1 MTQIQ
6 TCKLALHWV
15 NLSPGSD
22 WGKKTEGGIPW
33 AAGSNLK
40 CHRCDQP
47 SLKVIICR
55 HLWPEIATKC
65 DHMIPEADR
74 DEEVL
79 PSADVAPDLVLD
91 GLLRGVHGVLAAP
104 VDPLQRLLHQV
115 QGDPEGVPEKR
126 VEADFRNCEFFMT

>member
-1 MTQIQ
+1 
-6 TCKLALHWV
+6 
-15 NLSPGSD
+15 
-22 WGKKTEGGIPW
+22 
-33 AAGSNLK
+33 
-40 CHRCDQP
+40 
-47 SLKVIICR
+47 
-55 HLWPEIATKC
+55 
-65 DHMIPEADR
+65 MIPEADR